1 MSDRA
6 IPNQALLDF
15 SNRKLLSPVPK
26 NLYESARAYFSKKE
40 LDLLQTA
47 YNVAFEA
54 HKDQFRKEGSAYIT
68 HPVAVASILIELNL
82 DIETVCAGL
91 MHDVLEDSFIKK
103 SYLEKLFGKDIVAI
117 VDGVS
122 NLNKLDFDSIEDRN
136 ANNLQKMALAM
147 SKDIRVIIVKL
158 CDRLH
163 NMRTIEFLPREKQ
176 IKKSIETLDLYGPI
190 AIRIGMQNI
199 RIELEDLAFKCI
211 HPMRARMLESAIKQ
225 AVGGRQKIISKLRKQ
240 FKYHLKNNDILATV
254 QGRQKTLY
262 SIYRKI
268 KNKKKPFSEILDV
281 YAFRVI
287 VNSVDDAYRS
297 LGIIHNVHKPIENKF
312 KDYIAIPKSNGYQ
325 AIHTSLIALDG
336 VPIEVQIQTK
346 SMEIIAEN
354 GISAHW
360 SYKTKDSVTSEIIGA
375 KKWIESFTDLNK
387 ASADTHEFVE
397 AIKTDLVY
405 DEVYVFTPA
414 GRIVNLKSGSTPI
427 DLAYELHTDL
437 GNQAVACKVN
447 RKYAPLNIRLENG
460 QSIEIITSDKQEV
473 SPDWLNFVVTSK
485 ARSSIRLALRN
496 QKITQSRKAG
506 KLMLESEL
514 KRGGVTLDQYRG
526 SKMSR
531 ILEMI
536 GVKSLNELLTDL
548 GSGKKTGALVAERF
562 FSALKLRKNKNPKLK
577 AMILSDHQIEG
588 VSVIYAKCCM
598 PIHGDP
604 ITAHSDTD
612 RGIVIHHS
620 RCRQVVPHRS
630 HKISSRYF
638 PAMWGSDSKELHY
651 KGHVKIHAEDRPGI
665 LADIASV
672 FTKSNLN
679 IVNILSRDIDAM
691 IIEFV
696 VEVEVLNTDSLNK
709 LMVKLRSLRYVTSC
723 SRIVNDTKTKN
734 EKTNF
739 YK

>member
-1 MSDRA
+1 MSDQA
-6 IPNQALLDF
+6 LPNQVLLDF
-15 SNRKLLSPVPK
+15 SNRNLLLPLPNKLYK
-26 NLYESARAYFSKKE
+26 SAKSYFSKKE

-54 HKDQFRKEGSAYIT
+54 HKGQLRKEGSPYIT
-68 HPVAVASILIELNL
+68 HPLAVALILVELHL

-103 SYLEKLFGKDIVAI
+103 SYLEKLFGKDLVAI

-176 IKKSIETLDLYGPI
+176 ISKSLETIDLYGPI

-199 RIELEDLAFKCI
+199 RVELEDLAFRCL
-211 HPMRARMLESAIKQ
+211 HPKRALMLDSAIKE
-225 AVGGRQKIISKLRKQ
+225 AVGGRKRIISKLRKQ
-240 FKYHLKNNDILATV
+240 FKYHFKNSDILATV
-254 QGRQKTLY
+254 QGRQKSLY
-262 SIYRKI
+262 SLYKKI
-268 KNKKKPFSEILDV
+268 KHKKKPFSEILDV

-297 LGIIHNVHKPIENKF
+297 LGVIHNIHKPIGKKF

-325 AIHTSLIALDG
+325 AIHTSLIAFDG

-346 SMEIIAEN
+346 SMEIIAET

-360 SYKTKDSVTSEIIGA
+360 SYKTKDDVSFESIGA

-387 ASADTHEFVE
+387 ASIDSHEFVE

-414 GRIVNLKSGSTPI
+414 GMIVNLKTGSTPI
-427 DLAYELHTDL
+427 DLAYELHTEL
-437 GNQAVACKVN
+437 GNKAIACKVN

-460 QSIEIITSDKQEV
+460 QSIEIITSEKYEV
-473 SPDWLNFVVTSK
+473 NPEWLNFVVTSK
-485 ARSSIRLALRN
+485 ARSSIRSALRN
-496 QKITQSRKAG
+496 QKISQSRKAG

-514 KRGGVTLDQYRG
+514 KRGGVSLDQYRG
-526 SKMSR
+526 SMMSK
-531 ILEMI
+531 ILEAI
-536 GVKSLNELLTDL
+536 GVTSLNELLTDL

-562 FSALKLRKNKNPKLK
+562 FSALKIRKNKTSKIK
-577 AMILSDHQIEG
+577 AMILADHQIEG

-598 PIHGDP
+598 PINGDP

-612 RGIVIHHS
+612 RGIVIHHA
-620 RCRQVVPHRS
+620 RCRQVTPHRS
-630 HKISSRYF
+630 HALSARYF

-651 KGHVKIHAEDRPGI
+651 KGHLKIHAEDRPGI
-665 LADIASV
+665 LADIASI

-679 IVNILSRDIDAM
+679 IVNIQSRDIDAM

-696 VEVEVLNTDSLNK
+696 VEVEVLNTNSLNK

-739 YK
+739 YR

>member
-1 MSDRA
+1 MSDRVVS
-6 IPNQALLDF
+6 NQVLLDF

-26 NLYESARAYFSKKE
+26 KLYESAKAYFSKKD

-68 HPVAVASILIELNL
+68 HPVEVASILIELHL

-103 SYLEKLFGKDIVAI
+103 SYLQKLFGKDIVEI

-122 NLNKLDFDSIEDRN
+122 NLNKLDFNSIEDRN

-176 IKKSIETLDLYGPI
+176 IRKSIETLELYGPI

-211 HPMRARMLESAIKQ
+211 HPMRARMLESAVKQ
-225 AVGGRQKIISKLRKQ
+225 TVGGRKRIIAKLRKQ
-240 FKYHLKNNDILATV
+240 FKYHLKNNDITATV
-254 QGRQKTLY
+254 KGRQKSLS
-262 SIYRKI
+262 SIYSKI

-287 VNSVDDAYRS
+287 VNSVDDVYRA
-297 LGIIHNVHKPIENKF
+297 LGVIHNVHKPIGNRF
-312 KDYIAIPKSNGYQ
+312 KDYIAIPKTNGYQ
-325 AIHTSLIALDG
+325 ALHTSLIALDG

-346 SMEIIAEN
+346 SMEIIAQN

-360 SYKTKDSVTSEIIGA
+360 SYKTKDTVSSDLIGA
-375 KKWIESFTDLNK
+375 KKWIESFTALSE
-387 ASADTHEFVE
+387 ASQDSHEFVE
-397 AIKTDLVY
+397 SIKTDLIY

-427 DLAYELHTDL
+427 DFAYELHTDL
-437 GNQAVACKVN
+437 GSKALACKVN
-447 RKYAPLNIRLENG
+447 RKFAPLNIRLENG
-460 QSIEIITSDKQEV
+460 QSIEIITSDKPEV

-485 ARSSIRLALRN
+485 ARSSIRLALRQ
-496 QKITQSRKAG
+496 QKISQARKAG

-526 SKMSR
+526 STMSR

-548 GSGKKTGALVAERF
+548 GSGNKTGALVAERF
-562 FSALKLRKNKNPKLK
+562 FSGLNIKKSKNSKLK
-577 AMILSDHQIEG
+577 AMVLSDHQIEG

-612 RGIVIHHS
+612 RGIVIHHA
-620 RCRQVVPHRS
+620 RCRQVAPHRS
-630 HKISSRYF
+630 HNVPSRYF
-638 PAMWGSDSKELHY
+638 PAMWGSNTRELHY

-679 IVNILSRDIDAM
+679 IVNIQSRDIDAM

-696 VEVEVLNTDSLNK
+696 IEVEVLNADSINK
-709 LMVKLRSLRYVTSC
+709 LMLKLRSLRYVTSC
-723 SRIVNDTKTKN
+723 SRIVNDAKTKN

>member
-1 MSDRA
+1 LSDRA

-360 SYKTKDSVTSEIIGA
+360 SYKTKDSVTSEIMGA

-387 ASADTHEFVE
+387 ASANTHEFVE

-496 QKITQSRKAG
+496 QKISQSRKAG

-620 RCRQVVPHRS
+620 RCRQVAPHRS

-696 VEVEVLNTDSLNK
+696 VEVEVMNTDSLNK

>member
-1 MSDRA
+1 LSDQV
-6 IPNQALLDF
+6 ISNQPLLDF
-15 SNRKLLSPVPK
+15 SNKKLLSPVPK
-26 NLYESARAYFSKKE
+26 KLYQSARVYFSKKE
-40 LDLLQTA
+40 LDLLHVA

-54 HKDQFRKEGSAYIT
+54 HKNQYRKEGSPYIT
-68 HPVAVASILIELNL
+68 HPVEVATILIELHL

-103 SYLEKLFGKDIVAI
+103 AYLEKLFGRDIVAI

-147 SKDIRVIIVKL
+147 SKDVRVIIVKL

-176 IKKSIETLDLYGPI
+176 ISKSLETLDLYGPI

-199 RIELEDLAFKCI
+199 RVELEDLAFKCL
-211 HPMRARMLESAIKQ
+211 HPMRARMLKSAIKE
-225 AVGGRQKIISKLRKQ
+225 AVGGRQRIISKLRKQ
-240 FKYHLKNNDILATV
+240 FQYHLKNNQILATV
-254 QGRQKTLY
+254 QGRQKSLY

-268 KNKKKPFSEILDV
+268 KQKKKPFSEILDV

-287 VNSVDDAYRS
+287 VDSVDDAYRA
-297 LGIIHNVHKPIENKF
+297 LGTIHNVHKPIGKRF

-336 VPIEVQIQTK
+336 IPIEVQIQTK
-346 SMEIIAEN
+346 SMEIIAET

-360 SYKTKDSVTSEIIGA
+360 SYKTKDKVRTDSIGA
-375 KKWIESFTDLNK
+375 KKWIESFTDLDR
-387 ASADTHEFVE
+387 ASKDSHEFVE

-414 GRIVNLKSGSTPI
+414 GKIVNLKAGSTPI
-427 DLAYELHTDL
+427 DFAYELHTDL
-437 GNQAVACKVN
+437 GNKAAACKVN
-447 RKYAPLNIRLENG
+447 RRYAPLNIRLENG
-460 QSIEIITSDKQEV
+460 QSIEIISSDRQEV
-473 SPDWLNFVVTSK
+473 SPEWLNFVVTSK

-496 QKITQSRKAG
+496 QKISQSRKAG
-506 KLMLESEL
+506 KLVLESEL
-514 KRGGVTLDQYRG
+514 KRGGVSLDQYRG
-526 SKMSR
+526 GRMSR
-531 ILEMI
+531 ILELI

-548 GSGKKTGALVAERF
+548 GTGKKTGALVAERF
-562 FSALKLRKNKNPKLK
+562 FSGLKIKKNKTQSIK
-577 AMILSDHQIEG
+577 AMVLADNQIEG

-612 RGIVIHHS
+612 RGIVIHHA
-620 RCRQVVPHRS
+620 RCRQVAPHRS
-630 HKISSRYF
+630 HKISTRYI
-638 PAMWGSDSKELHY
+638 PAMWGSDKEEIHY
-651 KGHVKIHAEDRPGI
+651 LGHIKIHAEDRPGI
-665 LADIASV
+665 LADIASI

-679 IVNILSRDIDAM
+679 IVNIQSRDIDAM
-691 IIEFV
+691 IIEFI
-696 VEVEVLNTDSLNK
+696 VEVEILNTDSLNK
-709 LMVKLRSLRYVTSC
+709 LMLKLRSLRYVTSC

>member
-1 MSDRA
+1 MVATRQSHQHDKAGDFFSRVESLGLSQEKISLLNKAQQLCQACDNSERQNTA
-6 IPNQALLDF
+6 IEM
-15 SNRKLLSPVPK
+15 V
-26 NLYESARAYFSKKE
+26 E
-40 LDLLQTA
+40 
-47 YNVAFEA
+47 
-54 HKDQFRKEGSAYIT
+54 
-68 HPVAVASILIELNL
+68 ILVELNL
-82 DIETVCAGL
+82 DADSLATAYL
-91 MHDVLEDSFIKK
+91 TPYYLNDVVSIDAVEEHL
-103 SYLEKLFGKDIVAI
+103 GNHVA
-117 VDGVS
+117 VLLTGVS
-122 NLNKLDFDSIEDRN
+122 
-136 ANNLQKMALAM
+136 QMATISTLAHQGNGTVQVDNIRRMLLAM
-147 SKDIRVIIVKL
+147 VEDVRAVVIKLAEQVCHLRNVKDAAEEERVVAAKETADIFAPL
-158 CDRLH
+158 ANRL
-163 NMRTIEFLPREKQ
+163 
-176 IKKSIETLDLYGPI
+176 G
-190 AIRIGMQNI
+190 IGQLKW
-199 RIELEDLAFKCI
+199 ELEDLAFKCI
-211 HPMRARMLESAIKQ
+211 HPMRARMLESAVKQ
-225 AVGGRQKIISKLRKQ
+225 TVGGRKRIISKLRKQ
-240 FKYHLKNNDILATV
+240 FKYHLKNNDITATV
-254 QGRQKTLY
+254 KGRQKSLS
-262 SIYRKI
+262 SIYSKI

-287 VNSVDDAYRS
+287 VNSVDDVYRA
-297 LGIIHNVHKPIENKF
+297 LGVIHNVHKPIGNRF
-312 KDYIAIPKSNGYQ
+312 KDYIAIPKTNGYQ

-346 SMEIIAEN
+346 SMEIIAQN

-360 SYKTKDSVTSEIIGA
+360 SYKTKDSVSSDLIGA
-375 KKWIESFTDLNK
+375 KKWIESFTALSE
-387 ASADTHEFVE
+387 ASKDSHEFVE
-397 AIKTDLVY
+397 SIKTDLIY

-437 GNQAVACKVN
+437 GNKAIACKVN
-447 RKYAPLNIRLENG
+447 RKFAPLNIRLENG
-460 QSIEIITSDKQEV
+460 QSIEIITSDKLEV

-485 ARSSIRLALRN
+485 ARSSIRLALRQ
-496 QKITQSRKAG
+496 QKISQARKAG
-506 KLMLESEL
+506 KLVLESEL
-514 KRGGVTLDQYRG
+514 KRGGVSLDQYRG
-526 SKMSR
+526 STMSR

-562 FSALKLRKNKNPKLK
+562 FSGLNIKKNKNSKLK
-577 AMILSDHQIEG
+577 AMVLSDHQIEG

-612 RGIVIHHS
+612 RGIVIHHA
-620 RCRQVVPHRS
+620 RCRQVAPHRS
-630 HKISSRYF
+630 HKIPSRYF
-638 PAMWGSDSKELHY
+638 PAMWGSNSRELHY

-679 IVNILSRDIDAM
+679 IVNIQSRDIDAM

-696 VEVEVLNTDSLNK
+696 IEVEVLNADSINK

-723 SRIVNDTKTKN
+723 SRIVNDAKTKN

>member
-1 MSDRA
+1 
-6 IPNQALLDF
+6 
-15 SNRKLLSPVPK
+15 
-26 NLYESARAYFSKKE
+26 
-40 LDLLQTA
+40 
-47 YNVAFEA
+47 
-54 HKDQFRKEGSAYIT
+54 
-68 HPVAVASILIELNL
+68 
-82 DIETVCAGL
+82 
-91 MHDVLEDSFIKK
+91 
-103 SYLEKLFGKDIVAI
+103 

-176 IKKSIETLDLYGPI
+176 IRKSIETMELYGPI

-211 HPMRARMLESAIKQ
+211 HPMRARMLESAVKQ
-225 AVGGRQKIISKLRKQ
+225 TVGGRKRIISKVRKQ
-240 FKYHLKNNDILATV
+240 FKYHLKNNDITATV
-254 QGRQKTLY
+254 KGRQKSLS
-262 SIYRKI
+262 SIYSKI

-287 VNSVDDAYRS
+287 VNSVDDVYRA
-297 LGIIHNVHKPIENKF
+297 LGIIHNIHKPIGSRF
-312 KDYIAIPKSNGYQ
+312 KDYIAIPKTNGYQ
-325 AIHTSLIALDG
+325 ALHTSLIALDG
-336 VPIEVQIQTK
+336 VPIEVQIQTM
-346 SMEIIAEN
+346 SMEIIAQN
-354 GISAHW
+354 GIAAHW
-360 SYKTKDSVTSEIIGA
+360 SYKTKDAVNSDLIGA
-375 KKWIESFTDLNK
+375 KKWIEGFSDLKK
-387 ASADTHEFVE
+387 ASVDSHEFVE

-414 GRIVNLKSGSTPI
+414 GKIVNLKSGSTPI
-427 DLAYELHTDL
+427 DFAYELHTEL
-437 GNQAVACKVN
+437 GNKAVACKVN

-460 QSIEIITSDKQEV
+460 QSIEIIASDKQEV
-473 SPDWLNFVVTSK
+473 SPDWLNFVVSSK

-496 QKITQSRKAG
+496 QKISQSRKAG

-514 KRGGVTLDQYRG
+514 KRGGVSLNEYRG
-526 SKMSR
+526 SRMSR
-531 ILEMI
+531 ILELI

-562 FSALKLRKNKNPKLK
+562 FAALKIKKNKNPKLK
-577 AMILSDHQIEG
+577 AMVLSDHQIEG

-612 RGIVIHHS
+612 RGIVIHHA
-620 RCRQVVPHRS
+620 RCRQVAPHRS
-630 HKISSRYF
+630 QNVSPRYF

-679 IVNILSRDIDAM
+679 IVNIQSRDIDAM
-691 IIEFV
+691 IIEFI
-696 VEVEVLNTDSLNK
+696 VEVEVLNTDSMNQ

>member
-1 MSDRA
+1 LSDQV
-6 IPNQALLDF
+6 ISNQPLLDF
-15 SNRKLLSPVPK
+15 SNKKLLSPVPK
-26 NLYESARAYFSKKE
+26 KLYQSARVYFSKKE
-40 LDLLQTA
+40 LDLLHVA

-54 HKDQFRKEGSAYIT
+54 HKNQYRKEGSPYIT
-68 HPVAVASILIELNL
+68 HPVEVATILIELHL

-103 SYLEKLFGKDIVAI
+103 AYLEKLFGKDIVAI

-147 SKDIRVIIVKL
+147 SKDVRVIIVKL

-176 IKKSIETLDLYGPI
+176 ISKSLETLDLYGPI

-199 RIELEDLAFKCI
+199 RVELEDLAFKCL
-211 HPMRARMLESAIKQ
+211 HPMRARMLKSAIKE
-225 AVGGRQKIISKLRKQ
+225 AVGGRQRIISKLRKQ
-240 FKYHLKNNDILATV
+240 FQYHLKNNQILATV
-254 QGRQKTLY
+254 QGRQKSLY

-268 KNKKKPFSEILDV
+268 KQKKKPFSEILDV

-287 VNSVDDAYRS
+287 VDSVDDAYRA
-297 LGIIHNVHKPIENKF
+297 LGTIHNVHKPIGKRF

-336 VPIEVQIQTK
+336 IPIEVQIQTK
-346 SMEIIAEN
+346 SMEIIAET

-360 SYKTKDSVTSEIIGA
+360 SYKTKDKVRTDSIGA
-375 KKWIESFTDLNK
+375 KKWIESFTDLDR
-387 ASADTHEFVE
+387 ASKDSHEFVE

-414 GRIVNLKSGSTPI
+414 GKIVNLKAGSTPI
-427 DLAYELHTDL
+427 DFAYELHTDL
-437 GNQAVACKVN
+437 GNKAAACKVN
-447 RKYAPLNIRLENG
+447 RRYAPLNIRLENG
-460 QSIEIITSDKQEV
+460 QSIEIISSDRQEV
-473 SPDWLNFVVTSK
+473 SPEWLNFVVTSK

-496 QKITQSRKAG
+496 QKISQSRKAG
-506 KLMLESEL
+506 KLVLESEL
-514 KRGGVTLDQYRG
+514 KRGGVSLDQYRG
-526 SKMSR
+526 GRMSR
-531 ILEMI
+531 ILELI

-548 GSGKKTGALVAERF
+548 GTGKKTGALVAERF
-562 FSALKLRKNKNPKLK
+562 FSGLKIKKNKTQSIK
-577 AMILSDHQIEG
+577 AMVLADNQIEG

-612 RGIVIHHS
+612 RGIVIHHA
-620 RCRQVVPHRS
+620 RCRQVAPHRS
-630 HKISSRYF
+630 HKISTRYI
-638 PAMWGSDSKELHY
+638 PAMWGSDKEEIHY
-651 KGHVKIHAEDRPGI
+651 LGHIKIHAEDRPGI
-665 LADIASV
+665 LADIASI

-679 IVNILSRDIDAM
+679 IVNIQSRDIDAM
-691 IIEFV
+691 IIEFI
-696 VEVEVLNTDSLNK
+696 VEVEILNTDSLNK
-709 LMVKLRSLRYVTSC
+709 LMLKLRSLRYVTSC

>member
-1 MSDRA
+1 VVS
-6 IPNQALLDF
+6 NQALLDF

-26 NLYESARAYFSKKE
+26 KLYESAKVYFSKKD

-68 HPVAVASILIELNL
+68 HPVEVASILIELHL

-176 IKKSIETLDLYGPI
+176 IRKSIETMELYGPI

-211 HPMRARMLESAIKQ
+211 HPMRARMLESAVKQ
-225 AVGGRQKIISKLRKQ
+225 TVGGRKRIISKLRKQ
-240 FKYHLKNNDILATV
+240 FKYHLKNNDITATV
-254 QGRQKTLY
+254 KGRQKSLS
-262 SIYRKI
+262 SIYSKI

-287 VNSVDDAYRS
+287 VNSVDDVYRA
-297 LGIIHNVHKPIENKF
+297 LGVIHNVHKPIGNRF
-312 KDYIAIPKSNGYQ
+312 KDYIAIPKTNGYQ

-346 SMEIIAEN
+346 SMEIIAQN

-360 SYKTKDSVTSEIIGA
+360 SYKTKDSVSSDLIGA
-375 KKWIESFTDLNK
+375 KKWIESFTALSE
-387 ASADTHEFVE
+387 ASKDSHEFVE
-397 AIKTDLVY
+397 SIKTDLIY

-437 GNQAVACKVN
+437 GNKAIACKVN
-447 RKYAPLNIRLENG
+447 RKFAPLNIRLENG
-460 QSIEIITSDKQEV
+460 QSIEIITSDKLEV

-485 ARSSIRLALRN
+485 ARSSIRLALRQ
-496 QKITQSRKAG
+496 QKISQARKAG
-506 KLMLESEL
+506 KLVLESEL
-514 KRGGVTLDQYRG
+514 KRGGVSLDQYRG
-526 SKMSR
+526 STMSR

-562 FSALKLRKNKNPKLK
+562 FSGLNIKKNKNSKLK
-577 AMILSDHQIEG
+577 AMVLSDHQIEG

-612 RGIVIHHS
+612 RGIVIHHA
-620 RCRQVVPHRS
+620 RCRQVAPHRS
-630 HKISSRYF
+630 HKIPSRYF
-638 PAMWGSDSKELHY
+638 S
-651 KGHVKIHAEDRPGI
+651 
-665 LADIASV
+665 
-672 FTKSNLN
+672 SN
-679 IVNILSRDIDAM
+679 VG
-691 IIEFV
+691 
-696 VEVEVLNTDSLNK
+696 K
-709 LMVKLRSLRYVTSC
+709 Q
-723 SRIVNDTKTKN
+723 
-734 EKTNF
+734 
-739 YK
+739 

>member
-1 MSDRA
+1 VVS
-6 IPNQALLDF
+6 NQVLLDF

-26 NLYESARAYFSKKE
+26 KLYESAKVYFSRKD

-54 HKDQFRKEGSAYIT
+54 HKDQFRKEGSPYIT
-68 HPVAVASILIELNL
+68 HPVEVASILIELHL

-176 IKKSIETLDLYGPI
+176 ISKSIETIELYGPI

-211 HPMRARMLESAIKQ
+211 HPMRARMLESAVKQ
-225 AVGGRQKIISKLRKQ
+225 TVGGRKRIISKLRKQ
-240 FKYHLKNNDILATV
+240 FKYHLKNNDITATV
-254 QGRQKTLY
+254 KGRQKSLS
-262 SIYRKI
+262 SIYSKI

-287 VNSVDDAYRS
+287 VNSVDDVYRA
-297 LGIIHNVHKPIENKF
+297 LGVIHNVHKPIGNRF
-312 KDYIAIPKSNGYQ
+312 KDYIAIPKTNGYQ

-336 VPIEVQIQTK
+336 IPIEVQIQTK
-346 SMEIIAEN
+346 SMEIIAQN

-360 SYKTKDSVTSEIIGA
+360 SYKTKDSVSSDLIGA
-375 KKWIESFTDLNK
+375 KKWIESFTALSE
-387 ASADTHEFVE
+387 ASKDSHEFVE
-397 AIKTDLVY
+397 SIKTDLIY

-437 GNQAVACKVN
+437 GNKAIACKVN
-447 RKYAPLNIRLENG
+447 RKFAPLNIRLENG
-460 QSIEIITSDKQEV
+460 QSIEIITSDKVEV

-485 ARSSIRLALRN
+485 ARSSRLALRQ
-496 QKITQSRKAG
+496 QKISQARKAG
-506 KLMLESEL
+506 KLVLESEL

-526 SKMSR
+526 STMSK

-536 GVKSLNELLTDL
+536 GVKSLSELLTDL

-562 FSALKLRKNKNPKLK
+562 FSGLNIKKNKNSKLK
-577 AMILSDHQIEG
+577 AMVLSDHQIEG

-612 RGIVIHHS
+612 RGIVIHHA
-620 RCRQVVPHRS
+620 RCRQVAPHRS
-630 HKISSRYF
+630 HNIPSRYF
-638 PAMWGSDSKELHY
+638 PAMWGSNSKELHY

-679 IVNILSRDIDAM
+679 IVNIQSRDIDAM

-696 VEVEVLNTDSLNK
+696 IEVEVLNADSINK

-723 SRIVNDTKTKN
+723 SRIVNDAKTKN

>member
-6 IPNQALLDF
+6 IPNQVLLDF

-26 NLYESARAYFSKKE
+26 KLYESAQVYFSKKE

-68 HPVAVASILIELNL
+68 HPVAVAMILIELHL

-103 SYLEKLFGKDIVAI
+103 SYLEKLFGKDVVAI

-176 IKKSIETLDLYGPI
+176 IRKSIETIDLYGPI

-225 AVGGRQKIISKLRKQ
+225 AVGGRQRIISKLRKQ

-254 QGRQKTLY
+254 QGRQKSLY

-268 KNKKKPFSEILDV
+268 KHKKKPFSEILDV

-297 LGIIHNVHKPIENKF
+297 LGIIHNVHKPIGKKF

-360 SYKTKDSVTSEIIGA
+360 SYKTKDNVTSESMGA

-437 GNQAVACKVN
+437 GNHAVACKVN

-496 QKITQSRKAG
+496 QKISQSRKAG

-562 FSALKLRKNKNPKLK
+562 FSGLKIRKNKNPKLK
-577 AMILSDHQIEG
+577 AMVLSDHQIEG

-612 RGIVIHHS
+612 RGIVIHHA
-620 RCRQVVPHRS
+620 RCRQVAPHRS
-630 HKISSRYF
+630 HNISSRYF

-665 LADIASV
+665 CLLYTSPSPRD
-672 FTKSNLN
+672 KRQ
-679 IVNILSRDIDAM
+679 SRMPSSA
-691 IIEFV
+691 
-696 VEVEVLNTDSLNK
+696 
-709 LMVKLRSLRYVTSC
+709 
-723 SRIVNDTKTKN
+723 
-734 EKTNF
+734 
-739 YK
+739 